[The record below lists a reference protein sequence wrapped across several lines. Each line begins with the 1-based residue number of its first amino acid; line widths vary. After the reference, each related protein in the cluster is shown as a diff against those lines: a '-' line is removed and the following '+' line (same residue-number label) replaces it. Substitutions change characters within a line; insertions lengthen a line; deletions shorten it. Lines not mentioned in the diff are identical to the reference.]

1 MNGLRKQKRLLIPPS
16 DPGQS
21 PGRKAQ
27 LRLDSWRPWGKEQAC
42 MLTHGSSPGEGG
54 GLGRE
59 DT

>member
-1 MNGLRKQKRLLIPPS
+1 MDCGNRNGFLIPPS

-27 LRLDSWRPWGKEQAC
+27 LRLDIRRPRGKEQAC
-42 MLTHGSSPGEGG
+42 MLTHGSAQGERG
-54 GLGRE
+54 GLGQE